1 MNALNMVQTSPASNP
16 DTNLVSIDTTG
27 AYVQGTADSLPLT
40 AIADTQVV
48 VQVPMNNPGIAPP
61 NVDPE
66 WFGFA
71 AGYYAQVQRTGA
83 GTAAS
88 PYAWGLRWFLSEG
101 SELGTGAF
109 PAAILAARHFLRI
122 LCPVNQ
128 Q

>member
-1 MNALNMVQTSPASNP
+1 MNALTLVQTSPASNP
-16 DTNLVSIDTTG
+16 DTNLASIATTG
-27 AYVQGTADSLPLT
+27 AYVSGTPDPLPLSS
-40 AIADTQVV
+40 IADPQTL

-109 PAAILAARHFLRI
+109 PAAILAARQFLRI
-122 LCPVNQ
+122 LCPTTQ